1 MLIVVGKLFVGKEMG
16 HAGKAMMIVKQCMY
30 ALITVQ
36 VFLSICFSF
45 SDRPKDLGKLE
56 SLESVE
62 CFFIPFLQ
70 LSKVEVAVGVEGSV
84 LAVLDT

>member
-16 HAGKAMMIVKQCMY
+16 NAGKGNDGGKAMHVY
-30 ALITVQ
+30 ITVQ
-36 VFLSICFSF
+36 LFLSICFSF

-62 CFFIPFLQ
+62 CFFISFLQ
-70 LSKVEVAVGVEGSV
+70 LSKIEVAIAVKGSV
-84 LAVLDT
+84 LSVLNT